1 MDVQGGASGSLRT
14 GPAIDHT
21 TLSKGGDVLYARMAL
36 ISSKDALIAITPTI
50 DSSNIPN
57 MCLSFWYLAFGNN
70 VGEFYVL
77 IKDISQSMMNLG
89 STIWS
94 PLFTLRTG
102 ISRSKTDWRER
113 PKSSLEIERQRA
125 WKPIG
130 TTQKSKVTNPPL
142 LPFATPPS
150 MKSTAIPRLRGR
162 KTCTKT
168 TLLYDIF
175 SDRKSLC
182 CDGFL
187 FYRSAGNACCAKSA
201 YNTRKQICCGEEIY
215 DKRKFICC
223 NNMAFDKSEFHCCDI
238 TALKRKDSPER
249 CCSEEF
255 GKVVT
260 FDPTKGDKCCRGKTH
275 SKTLIAAEAG
285 KDAVCCGDDFI
296 KSSEKS
302 QQCCGKK
309 IFGIKYDKRF
319 QACCA
324 SQTESSLYSALAE
337 SCCGGKV
344 ISKSSTKCVQDEQGL
359 ESPAPMDILDYLSKG
374 KLPPWLACTESRMG
388 DRVMMPASC
397 RKPPFRWEEV
407 YEDD

>member
-1 MDVQGGASGSLRT
+1 
-14 GPAIDHT
+14 
-21 TLSKGGDVLYARMAL
+21 MAL

-102 ISRSKTDWRER
+102 ISRSKTDWRYSQHNIKTANIEIYKKMNFLFVAVKGSGYDGDIAIDDVYLRPGKCQQIPTPRER

-175 SDRKSLC
+175 RYK
-182 CDGFL
+182 
-187 FYRSAGNACCAKSA
+187 
-201 YNTRKQICCGEEIY
+201 
-215 DKRKFICC
+215 
-223 NNMAFDKSEFHCCDI
+223 
-238 TALKRKDSPER
+238 
-249 CCSEEF
+249 
-255 GKVVT
+255 
-260 FDPTKGDKCCRGKTH
+260 
-275 SKTLIAAEAG
+275 IAH
-285 KDAVCCGDDFI
+285 
-296 KSSEKS
+296 
-302 QQCCGKK
+302 
-309 IFGIKYDKRF
+309 
-319 QACCA
+319 
-324 SQTESSLYSALAE
+324 
-337 SCCGGKV
+337 
-344 ISKSSTKCVQDEQGL
+344 
-359 ESPAPMDILDYLSKG
+359 YLHH
-374 KLPPWLACTESRMG
+374 
-388 DRVMMPASC
+388 
-397 RKPPFRWEEV
+397 F
-407 YEDD
+407 